1 MKIVSIEEIIEN
13 DSTYI
18 VTTYDNGYVV
28 QELKPPEVTGDI
40 PEPEIEMTDTE
51 LAIYE
56 TQVNVEYLVVLQ
68 EMNLFS

>member
-1 MKIVSIEEIIEN
+1 MQVVKIEEIIEN

-56 TQVNVEYLVVLQ
+56 TQVNVEYLVTLQ

>member
-1 MKIVSIEEIIEN
+1 MQVVKVEEIIEN

-28 QELKPPEVTGDI
+28 QELKPPEVSGDI

-56 TQVNVEYLVVLQ
+56 TQVNVEYLVTLQ